1 MPAKLPTQPFPR
13 RINIAELEQRLACS
27 RRTIER
33 WYLAG
38 RFPRPHH
45 LGQNRVWW
53 LAEVEAWEEERALAP
68 PPRAPPRPPRS
79 GREKL
84 RAAHG

>member
-33 WYLAG
+33 WYLAD

-53 LAEVEAWEEERALAP
+53 LSEVEAWEEERALAP

-79 GREKL
+79 PREKL